1 VFRAVYAL
9 AGCAFLSSGFFPKL
23 LRKSPVFARL
33 QPMNNYLSD
42 TEYLILEKVYDSSES
57 RSPLRQ
63 RDLARV
69 AGTSLGMTNVILKRL
84 ARKGWITIRKL
95 NSRNIQYAVTLDGM
109 NEIIRRSYA
118 YFKRTIKN
126 VFFYKERI
134 DQAIGEA
141 KRTGIAAALLVGQ
154 SDLDFIVEHSCHSHG
169 LKFLQAPEE
178 TGAPADD
185 ATLRVYA
192 ETIPL
197 TGKDPSEKVLFLSRM
212 VIEKIPE
219 PVSATV

>member
-1 VFRAVYAL
+1 
-9 AGCAFLSSGFFPKL
+9 
-23 LRKSPVFARL
+23 
-33 QPMNNYLSD
+33 MNSYLSD

-63 RDLARV
+63 RDLAQV

-109 NEIIRRSYA
+109 NEIIRRSYT

-141 KRTGIAAALLVGQ
+141 KRKGIVSTFLVGQ
-154 SDLDFIVEHSCHSHG
+154 SDLDFIVEHSCHRHG
-169 LKFLQAPEE
+169 LKFLQIPDKD
-178 TGAPADD
+178 GAPVNDVS
-185 ATLRVYA
+185 LMVYA
-192 ETIPL
+192 ETIPT
-197 TGKDPSEKVLFLSRM
+197 TGKQPAGNALFLSRM
-212 VIEKIPE
+212 VLEKTPE
-219 PVSATV
+219 LISATV